1 MSVVLHRSKTST
13 EKKPYTLDF
22 TNSLPSG
29 TTISSATATATK
41 VSDGTTDTSV
51 LEETTLTTTDTTAV
65 VRVKAGTSGE
75 TYRILIQVN
84 GSDSFLLDEVYIF
97 LKVRDV
103 PTS

>member
-1 MSVVLHRSKTST
+1 MVTLHRSKTST

-22 TNSLPSG
+22 TSGLPSG

-41 VSDGTTDTSV
+41 LSDGTTDTSI
-51 LEETTLTTTDTTAV
+51 LEETTLTTTSTTV
-65 VRVKAGTSGE
+65 LVRFKAGTSGE
-75 TYRILIQVN
+75 TYRVVVSVN
-84 GSDSFLLDEVYIF
+84 GSDAFLLDEVYII